1 MIDFLLWYLFIS
13 LLGWLSFPIAHRL
26 LSGLPGKGYS
36 LSKALGLLLW
46 GFFFWFLTSVG
57 LLQNDLAGQLLALVI
72 LVCLSLWAGWKDKF
86 AALRT
91 WIKENVKFILA
102 IEILFLIAFGLWS
115 FVRASNPAIIGT
127 EKPMEMAFIN
137 AILRSPGFPPN
148 DPWLSGYAISYYYF
162 GYVLIAMLIRITGV
176 SSGVGY
182 NLSAALW
189 FALTAIGS
197 YGVIYNLVKARWLDK
212 KKDKKAGTPTW
223 LYFAALLAP
232 FLILIVS
239 NLHAVLDVLHA
250 RGLFWTTTSDGIQ
263 VSEFW
268 EWLKLRELD
277 QPPSSPYS
285 WLPTRP
291 GGVQWW
297 GASRVLQDFRYNHEA
312 IEVIDEFPNFSYL
325 LSDLHPHVLAM
336 PFVLMIINQAL
347 NLFLGGMQG
356 KIKIFKIEI
365 PFSFPG
371 LLLSIVSLGGLAF
384 LNTWDFPF
392 YLALMGAAFLVQRYY
407 SEGWEFKRILE
418 FVYFM
423 LGLGIPSI
431 LLYLPFFLSFA
442 SQAGGVFPSLIFYTR
457 GVYFWIM
464 FAPFLVPLLVYLIY
478 EWVGHK
484 KGRQILKALLSTL
497 GFIFMLFGLTWLL
510 SYFASRLP
518 DLAQQFMWLQGAGDI
533 SISTLLWEAL
543 RRRLVDPVTLMTL
556 GLMMFLCLGLL
567 IKEKMPR
574 SEEQDNATA
583 EAVSHPVNQMTLFA
597 LLLILWG
604 VLLTMGPEF
613 VYLRDQFA
621 VRMNTIFKFY
631 FQAWILWS
639 LATGYAIIVLWRK
652 SSRWGVL
659 VNGLLGLVGI
669 LSIFIL
675 GFTIAS
681 GYTDTSSF
689 TGFDDKLFGVYPQDW
704 AMAAIGLIVV
714 ALIIGTLIR
723 KKWLWTLRIVIVL
736 TIGLGL
742 VYPIIALWNKT
753 NGFKPYGGLTL
764 DGTAYYRLVSPDQMD
779 AVDWLKEAPL
789 GVMVEAVSPTGGSYT
804 GYARVSTLSGMPTV
818 LGWIGHVLQWRG
830 GGEEMGTRQ
839 ADIEMLYS
847 TSSWMEA
854 KRIIDNYNIRYI
866 YIGDLERSTYL
877 VNEEKFQMQLRAV
890 FENPN
895 AIIYEV
901 PAGQSDS
908 WQGFKDN

>member
-1 MIDFLLWYLFIS
+1 
-13 LLGWLSFPIAHRL
+13 
-26 LSGLPGKGYS
+26 
-36 LSKALGLLLW
+36 
-46 GFFFWFLTSVG
+46 
-57 LLQNDLAGQLLALVI
+57 
-72 LVCLSLWAGWKDKF
+72 
-86 AALRT
+86 
-91 WIKENVKFILA
+91 
-102 IEILFLIAFGLWS
+102 
-115 FVRASNPAIIGT
+115 
-127 EKPMEMAFIN
+127 
-137 AILRSPGFPPN
+137 
-148 DPWLSGYAISYYYF
+148 
-162 GYVLIAMLIRITGV
+162 
-176 SSGVGY
+176 
-182 NLSAALW
+182 
-189 FALTAIGS
+189 
-197 YGVIYNLVKARWLDK
+197 
-212 KKDKKAGTPTW
+212 
-223 LYFAALLAP
+223 
-232 FLILIVS
+232 
-239 NLHAVLDVLHA
+239 
-250 RGLFWTTTSDGIQ
+250 
-263 VSEFW
+263 
-268 EWLKLRELD
+268 
-277 QPPSSPYS
+277 
-285 WLPTRP
+285 
-291 GGVQWW
+291 
-297 GASRVLQDFRYNHEA
+297 
-312 IEVIDEFPNFSYL
+312 
-325 LSDLHPHVLAM
+325 
-336 PFVLMIINQAL
+336 
-347 NLFLGGMQG
+347 
-356 KIKIFKIEI
+356 
-365 PFSFPG
+365 
-371 LLLSIVSLGGLAF
+371 
-384 LNTWDFPF
+384 
-392 YLALMGAAFLVQRYY
+392 
-407 SEGWEFKRILE
+407 
-418 FVYFM
+418 
-423 LGLGIPSI
+423 
-431 LLYLPFFLSFA
+431 
-442 SQAGGVFPSLIFYTR
+442 
-457 GVYFWIM
+457 
-464 FAPFLVPLLVYLIY
+464 
-478 EWVGHK
+478 
-484 KGRQILKALLSTL
+484 
-497 GFIFMLFGLTWLL
+497 
-510 SYFASRLP
+510 
-518 DLAQQFMWLQGAGDI
+518 
-533 SISTLLWEAL
+533 
-543 RRRLVDPVTLMTL
+543 
-556 GLMMFLCLGLL
+556 MMFLCLGLL

-681 GYTDTSSF
+681 GYIDTSSF
-689 TGFDDKLFGVYPQDW
+689 TSFDDKLFGVYPQDW

-723 KKWLWTLRIVIVL
+723 KKWLWTLRIAIVL

-847 TSSWMEA
+847 TSSWMET

-877 VNEEKFQMQLRAV
+877 VNEEKFQMQLQAV